1 MEFELIFVCFVRECF
16 NFILLCVAVQKEIKQ
31 KIMSRAIIH
40 NDNESGI
47 FLKLPLN
54 RSPRPDGFTCEFY
67 QIFGEQVTPSLL
79 KLWGKVAEKGKA
91 YSFYEASIILIPK
104 ADKNTTKREHYRRI
118 SSMNPNAKKKILS
131 KMLASK
137 IQ

>member
-1 MEFELIFVCFVRECF
+1 
-16 NFILLCVAVQKEIKQ
+16 
-31 KIMSRAIIH
+31 MSRSIIH

-79 KLWGKVAEKGKA
+79 KLWEKVAEKGKA
-91 YSFYEASIILIPK
+91 YSFYEASTILIPK

-118 SSMNPNAKKKILS
+118 SSMNPNAKKKNS
-131 KMLASK
+131 QQNASK
-137 IQ
+137 QNPIEH